1 MEYACVYG
9 ISNGIPDVTPGVQR
23 SLLDEDLTIHLF
35 NGKES
40 QVFWFLIYRL
50 PPTRRPKG
58 WQFGDAEATS
68 ICDKLASKQLDETL
82 SFGDIWSRC
91 SVYKLTPLE
100 EGMFLRCHFGRLLCI
115 GDAIRKVI
123 DPRNSTPPLCFLI
136 ADSNR
141 WLRI

>member
-9 ISNGIPDVTPGVQR
+9 ISKEIPDVTPGVQR
-23 SLLDEDLTIHLF
+23 SLLDDDLTIHLI
-35 NGKES
+35 NGEGS

-50 PPTRRPKG
+50 PPDRRPEG
-58 WQFGDAEATS
+58 WQFGDAEAMR
-68 ICDKLASKQLDETL
+68 ICEKLASKQLDETL

-123 DPRNSTPPLCFLI
+123 DLQNSTILLTHC
-136 ADSNR
+136 
-141 WLRI
+141 